1 MIGKNTNLMY
11 KRIRNICGFLG
22 MILPWISIVSILFI
36 KDRPSGSFKSI
47 SCTYYQSPV
56 LAAILTSACIVLI
69 TYDGYSKID
78 NIITTLSGVFG
89 FGIILFPCGVNFDFV
104 DPSAVGFF
112 QIPMNVSDKLHSIC
126 AITFFALL
134 AYNSFF
140 LFTKGSENP
149 TKQKKIRNFIYRGCA
164 IGMVIGSIVC
174 SLLNKFTDIPNMT
187 MIMEIILLQ
196 FFGISWL
203 TKGEVFFKDK

>member
-1 MIGKNTNLMY
+1 
-11 KRIRNICGFLG
+11 
-22 MILPWISIVSILFI
+22 
-36 KDRPSGSFKSI
+36 
-47 SCTYYQSPV
+47 
-56 LAAILTSACIVLI
+56 
-69 TYDGYSKID
+69 
-78 NIITTLSGVFG
+78 
-89 FGIILFPCGVNFDFV
+89 
-104 DPSAVGFF
+104 
-112 QIPMNVSDKLHSIC
+112 MNVSDKLHSIC

-174 SLLNKFTDIPNMT
+174 SLLNKITDIPNMT

>member
-89 FGIILFPCGVNFDFV
+89 FGIILFPC
-104 DPSAVGFF
+104 
-112 QIPMNVSDKLHSIC
+112 
-126 AITFFALL
+126 
-134 AYNSFF
+134 
-140 LFTKGSENP
+140 
-149 TKQKKIRNFIYRGCA
+149 
-164 IGMVIGSIVC
+164 
-174 SLLNKFTDIPNMT
+174 
-187 MIMEIILLQ
+187 
-196 FFGISWL
+196 
-203 TKGEVFFKDK
+203 